1 MPRAVVNAKLTDPHA
16 ESPAQL
22 LCAYHAHQERT
33 GRGNTSFTYWA
44 KCFCAAGPAYAIGN
58 TSR

>member
-44 KCFCAAGPAYAIGN
+44 KCFCAAGG
-58 TSR
+58 